1 MKNKKEKWDA
11 LDSVLEEI
19 WLMLE
24 QGAANSD
31 DPFHLPVLGTNATE
45 ACNLRTVILR

>member
-11 LDSVLEEI
+11 LDSILEKI

-24 QGAANSD
+24 QGAAHSD
-31 DPFHLPVLGTNATE
+31 DPFHYSVQNSRITKRNAK
-45 ACNLRTVILR
+45 